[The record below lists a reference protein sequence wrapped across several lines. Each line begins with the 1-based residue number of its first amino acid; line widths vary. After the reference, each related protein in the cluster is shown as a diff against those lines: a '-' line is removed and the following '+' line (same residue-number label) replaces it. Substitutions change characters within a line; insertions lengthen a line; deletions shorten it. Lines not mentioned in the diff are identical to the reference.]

1 MHASAKQLHVFYG
14 PLGFMAS
21 ASSTLQAHRDVFADT
36 HVTLVATLLSYGHE
50 KSSIISYMFP
60 QCKFNSLRPGD
71 AYMRR

>member
-36 HVTLVATLLSYGHE
+36 HVTLVATL
-50 KSSIISYMFP
+50 
-60 QCKFNSLRPGD
+60 
-71 AYMRR
+71 